1 MDEKAINDLALELEG
16 EKADDK
22 AEKAKKLSKKK
33 AQVEYR
39 LAAERKR
46 EAKNKKKGVVTDD
59 DDGEDYDDLATFA
72 KGSRKK
78 KN

>member
-46 EAKNKKKGVVTDD
+46 EAKNKKLSETWIRPGQDEK
-59 DDGEDYDDLATFA
+59 
-72 KGSRKK
+72 R
-78 KN
+78 